1 LSVSSSCFITLFV
14 LFLWRVEDIADAC
27 KCSPPHPQKA
37 FCDAEIVIRAKVV
50 GKKTVSNAIKYNIQQ
65 IKMFK
70 CPDQVIHAVFTAPS
84 PAACGVTLDL
94 NKEYLFTGELETG
107 RMYVTLC
114 GYNLPWDDLSAA
126 QKKSLTRR
134 YQSGCDCKIIHC
146 TSLPCPISTT
156 DACLWMDWGTNN
168 GRNLACIKSNG
179 SCAWQGVTCPRVVG
193 NFDFS

>member
-1 LSVSSSCFITLFV
+1 MTRLVSSCFITLFV
-14 LFLWRVEDIADAC
+14 LFLWLVEDIADAC

-50 GKKTVSNAIKYNIQQ
+50 GKETVSDAIKYDIQQ

-70 CPDQVIHAVFTAPS
+70 CPDRVIHAVFTAPS

-94 NKEYLFTGELETG
+94 NKEYLFTGKLETG

-114 GYNLPWDDLSAA
+114 GYNLPWEDLSAA
-126 QKKSLTRR
+126 QKNSLTHR
-134 YQSGCDCKIIHC
+134 YQRGCDCKIIHC

-168 GRNLACIKSNG
+168 GQNLACIKING
-179 SCAWQGVTCPRVVG
+179 SCAWK
-193 NFDFS
+193 

>member
-1 LSVSSSCFITLFV
+1 MAGVEESGLFSW
-14 LFLWRVEDIADAC
+14 LGAWF
-27 KCSPPHPQKA
+27 
-37 FCDAEIVIRAKVV
+37 VIRAKVV
-50 GKKTVSNAIKYNIQQ
+50 GKKTVSNAIKYDIQQ

-70 CPDQVIHAVFTAPS
+70 CPDQVIHAIFTAPS

-94 NKEYLFTGELETG
+94 NKEYLFTGKLETG

-114 GYNLPWDDLSAA
+114 GYNPPWEDLSAA
-126 QKKSLTRR
+126 QKKSLTHR

-179 SCAWQGVTCPRVVG
+179 SCAWK
-193 NFDFS
+193 